1 MFRAKPYRKKLG
13 LGLTIGHRYKSCTNS
28 YTRRVDMM
36 RISNGVKMLELQVEV
51 FGSRQEL
58 NPTLIWDDETAI
70 LIDTGTPG
78 QLEQIR
84 AAMNECGVSMD
95 KLKAI
100 ILTHQDIDHIGS
112 LPEILQESDG
122 GIKVYAHEM
131 DKPYIEGKLPLMK
144 VNLDSMAWQ
153 LESLPEDERLKV
165 VAYLLENSPKAKVDR
180 TLADRQELPYC
191 GGIHVIFTP
200 GHTPGH
206 ISLYLKQSKTLVV
219 GDAMFSVEGIL
230 RGPHPQ
236 STPDMN
242 TASRSLEKYLD
253 FDIKSVICYHGGL
266 SRDNVKDQLQELVR
280 KA

>member
-1 MFRAKPYRKKLG
+1 
-13 LGLTIGHRYKSCTNS
+13 
-28 YTRRVDMM
+28 MM
-36 RISNGVKMLELQVEV
+36 KISNGVEMLELQVEV

-58 NPTLIWDDETAI
+58 NPTLIWDDEAAI

-78 QLEQIR
+78 QFEQIR

-122 GIKVYAHEM
+122 AIKVYAHEM
-131 DKPYIEGKLPLMK
+131 DKPYIEGQFPLMK

-191 GGIHVIFTP
+191 GGIQVIFTP

-206 ISLYLKQSKTLVV
+206 ISLYLKQSKTLIV

-230 RGPHPQ
+230 GGPHPH

-242 TASRSLEKYLD
+242 TAFRSLEKYLD

-266 SRDNVKDQLQELVR
+266 CRGNVKDQLQELVR
-280 KA
+280 DYWNL

>member
-1 MFRAKPYRKKLG
+1 M
-13 LGLTIGHRYKSCTNS
+13 
-28 YTRRVDMM
+28 
-36 RISNGVKMLELQVEV
+36 
-51 FGSRQEL
+51 
-58 NPTLIWDDETAI
+58 NPTLIWDSETAI

-84 AAMNECGVSMD
+84 AAMDDCGVSMD

-100 ILTHQDIDHIGS
+100 ILTHQDTDHIGS

-122 GIKVYAHEM
+122 GIEVYAHQME
-131 DKPYIEGKLPLMK
+131 KPYIEGNLPLIK

-153 LESLPEDERLKV
+153 LESLSEDECGKV

-191 GGIHVIFTP
+191 GGIQVIY
-200 GHTPGH
+200 TPGH

-242 TASRSLEKYLD
+242 TAFRSLEKYLD
-253 FDIKSVICYHGGL
+253 YDIKSVICYHGGL
-266 SRDNVKDQLQELVR
+266 SRYNVKEQLQELVR
-280 KA
+280 KV

>member
-1 MFRAKPYRKKLG
+1 MK
-13 LGLTIGHRYKSCTNS
+13 
-28 YTRRVDMM
+28 
-36 RISNGVKMLELQVEV
+36 ISNGVEMLELQVEV
-51 FGSRQEL
+51 FGSKQEL
-58 NPTLIWDDETAI
+58 NPTLIWDDDTAI

-84 AAMNECGVSMD
+84 AAMNECGVAMD

-112 LPEILQESDG
+112 LPEILQQSDG
-122 GIKVYAHEM
+122 GIEVYAHEM

-144 VNLDSMAWQ
+144 VNLESMAWQ
-153 LESLPEDERLKV
+153 LESLPEDERSKV
-165 VAYLLENSPKAKVDR
+165 VTCLLENSPKARVDR

-191 GGIHVIFTP
+191 GGIQVIFTP

-206 ISLYLKQSKTLVV
+206 ISLYLKESKTLVV

-230 RGPHPQ
+230 GGPHPH

-242 TASRSLEKYLD
+242 SAFLSLEKYLD
-253 FDIKSVICYHGGL
+253 FDIKSVICYHGGV
-266 SRDNVKDQLQELVR
+266 SRHNIKDQLQKLVR
-280 KA
+280 KKDRGD